1 MLVQDL
7 LTAAIRS
14 LGVVAAEEVPST
26 SELTDALSAANDIL
40 SSWSPQILPVLPMVR
55 EYFALTGLP
64 SYTMGFNGGSLN
76 TQRPVKIEAIAIT
89 SSNGARQPA
98 RMVTIEEFEA
108 RPDTTAHGLFAEVW
122 WQDGGFPLIS
132 IFLLP
137 VPAAGGQIEIASYKP
152 LAAFVNLTDTI
163 NLAPGYTRALRWALA
178 FEMAPEF
185 GRPVSQELA
194 SLAADAKTSIT
205 GLNQA
210 ILGRPNTVEPPPV
223 PPPVAPQQA
232 A

>member
-7 LTAAIRS
+7 VTAAIRS
-14 LGVVAAEEVPST
+14 IGVVAAEETPST
-26 SELTDALSAANDIL
+26 SELTDGMYAINDIL
-40 SSWSPQILPVLPMVR
+40 SSWSPQILPITPLTR
-55 EYFALTGLP
+55 ETFALTGAA
-64 SYTMGFNGGSLN
+64 SYTMGASGTWN
-76 TQRPVKIEAIAIT
+76 TTRPVKIEALGVVAT
-89 SSNGARQPA
+89 NGARKSA
-98 RMVTIEEFEA
+98 RRVAVEEFTSI
-108 RPDTTAHGLFAEVW
+108 PDTTSTGLFSDIWYA
-122 WQDGGFPLIS
+122 DGGFPLVNVY
-132 IFLLP
+132 LLP
-137 VPAAGGQIEIASYKP
+137 KPATGNVEIESYKP
-152 LAAFVNLTDTI
+152 LAPFVNLTDTVNI
-163 NLAPGYTRALRWALA
+163 MPGYTRALRWALA

-210 ILGRPNTVEPPPV
+210 ILGRPNTVEPPAA